1 MTNQGKQHQ
10 DGDQSESSPAHLYRY
25 FATRWAESLLTQGK
39 IFFPSPAD
47 FNDPFDCKAKVS
59 FDASRVKR
67 ERYARDLIR
76 ERFPHM
82 PKRDQ
87 RRLIKK
93 AVGKES
99 YKRAYERFLTRLQN
113 KIGVLSFSEKGDNIL
128 MWSHYAE
135 KHTGLCVEFSR
146 SGYLNFT
153 LQVQY
158 TQEYPSLDYF
168 RVMDDMRGP
177 LEARYV
183 IDRLYLSKA
192 NDWRYEKEWRLLA
205 YAAPRTYTKDVPPD
219 LLYGKK
225 GLHDFPTN
233 LITRVILGCRMPNED
248 KEKVKGWIRSGPANP
263 ALCEAREADG
273 FFRLDVTEI

>member
-1 MTNQGKQHQ
+1 
-10 DGDQSESSPAHLYRY
+10 
-25 FATRWAESLLTQGK
+25 
-39 IFFPSPAD
+39 
-47 FNDPFDCKAKVS
+47 
-59 FDASRVKR
+59 
-67 ERYARDLIR
+67 
-76 ERFPHM
+76 
-82 PKRDQ
+82 
-87 RRLIKK
+87 
-93 AVGKES
+93 
-99 YKRAYERFLTRLQN
+99 
-113 KIGVLSFSEKGDNIL
+113 

-168 RVMDDMRGP
+168 RAMDDMRGP

-192 NDWRYEKEWRLLA
+192 NDWGYEKEWRLLA
-205 YAAPRTYTKDVPPD
+205 FAAPRTYTKNVPPD
-219 LLYGKK
+219 LLYGEK

-248 KEKVKGWIRSGPANP
+248 KEKVKGWIRGGPANP
-263 ALCEAREADG
+263 TLCEAREADG